1 MGALVRFLDQSAMDG
16 GGAVQRIDPAELPE
30 RPPVEGEGVGA
41 GFQTC
46 YPLIHEA
53 VAGLTKNGDA
63 GGR

>member
-1 MGALVRFLDQSAMDG
+1 MDG